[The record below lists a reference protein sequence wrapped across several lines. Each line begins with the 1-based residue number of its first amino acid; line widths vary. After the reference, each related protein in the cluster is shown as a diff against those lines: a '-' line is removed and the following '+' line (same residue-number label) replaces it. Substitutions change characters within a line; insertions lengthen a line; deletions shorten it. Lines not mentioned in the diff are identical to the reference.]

1 MLLGA
6 AVDLGLPIERLR
18 DELARL
24 PLSGYRLEAERV
36 IRSGLAA
43 TQVHVAT
50 DAADTKHRHLRH
62 VIEILDRSTLEGA
75 VKDKTAALFGRLAE
89 AEAAVHGTTPEK
101 VHFHEVGAVDS
112 VVDVVGGVIALHWLG
127 PARFVASPLNLGTGT
142 VTMSHG
148 TFAVPPPA
156 TARLVAGVPVYGA
169 GEGELMTPTG
179 ALLVTGHATE
189 YGPLPPLRIEKIGH
203 GAGSRDTK
211 GRPNVLRLIVGEEGT
226 SAASARVL
234 VLETEVDDA
243 APQLL
248 GPLLERLLALGA
260 LDAYFTPVQMKKGRP
275 GVLVSVV
282 APPDKREAV
291 EELLFRETTTLGVRR
306 QEWERTELERET
318 ANVVTA
324 YGAVRIKV
332 GRRGTVVYNAWPEF
346 EDCQRLAAEAGVA
359 VKEVLAAAL
368 VAWRTGS
375 QEAR

>member
-1 MLLGA
+1 
-6 AVDLGLPIERLR
+6 
-18 DELARL
+18 
-24 PLSGYRLEAERV
+24 
-36 IRSGLAA
+36 
-43 TQVHVAT
+43 
-50 DAADTKHRHLRH
+50 
-62 VIEILDRSTLEGA
+62 
-75 VKDKTAALFGRLAE
+75 
-89 AEAAVHGTTPEK
+89 
-101 VHFHEVGAVDS
+101 
-112 VVDVVGGVIALHWLG
+112 
-127 PARFVASPLNLGTGT
+127 
-142 VTMSHG
+142 
-148 TFAVPPPA
+148 
-156 TARLVAGVPVYGA
+156 
-169 GEGELMTPTG
+169 
-179 ALLVTGHATE
+179 
-189 YGPLPPLRIEKIGH
+189 
-203 GAGSRDTK
+203 
-211 GRPNVLRLIVGEEGT
+211 VLRLIVGEEGT
-226 SAASARVL
+226 AAAAARVL

-306 QEWERTELERET
+306 QEWDRTELERET

-375 QEAR
+375 QEAK